1 LIFSHSLPLCFWDNY
16 YVSFLAKC
24 LLNCLQNNHYSV
36 WRQLVSE
43 LQHFSETSTSSVS
56 MAGGRGGNVQDVM
69 IEDLQ
74 RQVAELTQR
83 LVAQEVSNREMENSD
98 SDSTLT
104 TRITILLHSGSTLV
118 GKVIIEPSVSK

>member
-1 LIFSHSLPLCFWDNY
+1 
-16 YVSFLAKC
+16 
-24 LLNCLQNNHYSV
+24 
-36 WRQLVSE
+36 
-43 LQHFSETSTSSVS
+43 